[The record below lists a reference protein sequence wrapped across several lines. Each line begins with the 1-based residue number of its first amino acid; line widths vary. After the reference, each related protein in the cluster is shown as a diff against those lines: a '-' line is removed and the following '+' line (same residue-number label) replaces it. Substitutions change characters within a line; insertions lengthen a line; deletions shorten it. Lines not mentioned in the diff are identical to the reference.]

1 MPCLL
6 NNLLRKNVVKTMKMA
21 RKKSYNDLILKNII
35 KRKRS
40 KFYFNC
46 NETFL
51 NEKDQT
57 KVYSVYKVL
66 IHLKSRF

>member
-35 KRKRS
+35 KRKRNS

-57 KVYSVYKVL
+57 KVYSV
-66 IHLKSRF
+66 